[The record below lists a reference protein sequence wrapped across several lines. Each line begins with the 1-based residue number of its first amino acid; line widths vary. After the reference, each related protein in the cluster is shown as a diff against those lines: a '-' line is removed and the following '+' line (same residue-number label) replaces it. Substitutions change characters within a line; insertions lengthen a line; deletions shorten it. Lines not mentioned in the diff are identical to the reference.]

1 MFKRSGNSG
10 PSSEVK
16 HLKGILKGG
25 SMNKPHE
32 AGKGAATTTKLP
44 SITTNPVAT
53 AVSLPPN
60 GPKTVIVTSS
70 VYRDKSM
77 SPISS
82 SATSSPSPPP
92 LAPLVDVVGM
102 RNGNNFHAGNKHQSQ
117 KIPDSASIKIV
128 KASSGARHTQQQ
140 NQRMVAK
147 QANSSR
153 GNEPTECSKTSKK
166 MLSNS
171 SSNSSFSIKDPV
183 SSTSS
188 MSGSVYSKKSVG
200 NTEAL
205 NV

>member
-1 MFKRSGNSG
+1 MLQYNSSKNAPSVGELHRQGNSG
-10 PSSEVK
+10 PSAEVK

-82 SATSSPSPPP
+82 SATSS
-92 LAPLVDVVGM
+92 
-102 RNGNNFHAGNKHQSQ
+102 RN
-117 KIPDSASIKIV
+117 P
-128 KASSGARHTQQQ
+128 
-140 NQRMVAK
+140 
-147 QANSSR
+147 
-153 GNEPTECSKTSKK
+153 
-166 MLSNS
+166 
-171 SSNSSFSIKDPV
+171 FSIPFAGP
-183 SSTSS
+183 T
-188 MSGSVYSKKSVG
+188 
-200 NTEAL
+200 L
-205 NV
+205 CR